1 MSRCCGVSSDEK
13 VELRQLL
20 QGQIQEV
27 HMHYWCGYLATPAGT
42 VNFQNLRDVIEAE
55 AETKT
60 NLQDQGPGPYLRD

>member
-1 MSRCCGVSSDEK
+1 
-13 VELRQLL
+13 
-20 QGQIQEV
+20 
-27 HMHYWCGYLATPAGT
+27 MHYWCGYLATPAGT